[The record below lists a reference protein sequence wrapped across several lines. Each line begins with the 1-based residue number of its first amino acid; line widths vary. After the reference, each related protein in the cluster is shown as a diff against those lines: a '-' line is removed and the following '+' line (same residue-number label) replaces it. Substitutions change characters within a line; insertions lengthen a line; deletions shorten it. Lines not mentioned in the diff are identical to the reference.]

1 LLEPIGETGAK
12 GIARTPSRSHCN
24 CRSIGGAKISFVSS
38 RVITLFQSCKLANY
52 LSRGDALRACPG
64 FNIRAFG
71 AGQTLQGKRF
81 KNNNHHK
88 TSTEKARPPNTPP
101 ATNLDLISDSH
112 YDAQL
117 YSSPY
122 KQENVHKMPVSFE
135 DRVKLPDDVLISSL
149 QEESVIL
156 NLDTERY
163 FGLDD
168 VGTRMLS
175 VLTTSASIEEAYN
188 LLREEYEVDDDVL
201 KQDLLALV
209 DQLVDQGLI
218 EISNQ

>member
-1 LLEPIGETGAK
+1 MNET
-12 GIARTPSRSHCN
+12 S
-24 CRSIGGAKISFVSS
+24 
-38 RVITLFQSCKLANY
+38 KL
-52 LSRGDALRACPG
+52 
-64 FNIRAFG
+64 
-71 AGQTLQGKRF
+71 QT
-81 KNNNHHK
+81 HHA
-88 TSTEKARPPNTPP
+88 TE
-101 ATNLDLISDSH
+101 TNLDLISDSH

-117 YSSPY
+117 YSAT
-122 KQENVHKMPVSFE
+122 QEQEKVHKMPVSFE

-168 VGTRMLS
+168 VGSRMLT
-175 VLTTSASIEEAYN
+175 VLTTSTSIEAAYN
-188 LLREEYEVDDDVL
+188 SLRQEYEVDDEVL

-209 DQLVDQGLI
+209 DQLVEQGLI